1 VDGNRVI
8 LKGYDAVAFFEQGK
22 PVKGNPTIKSSYQGA
37 TYLFASEAD
46 KTAFDKELEKLSKT
60 VSFASVV
67 RDRDCGVFE
76 VLGQALSFWLSAS
89 RRRSPVHHQRNYPSR
104 RFSNHSQSLGRRSFL
119 HSFGQ
124 Y

>member
-46 KTAFDKELEKLSKT
+46 KTAFDKEPARYAPQYVGFCLQ
-60 VSFASVV
+60 
-67 RDRDCGVFE
+67 G
-76 VLGQALSFWLSAS
+76 
-89 RRRSPVHHQRNYPSR
+89 
-104 RFSNHSQSLGRRSFL
+104 
-119 HSFGQ
+119 SFGDALICTLRDAAVRQ
-124 Y
+124 PRMPERTIRRAVSL